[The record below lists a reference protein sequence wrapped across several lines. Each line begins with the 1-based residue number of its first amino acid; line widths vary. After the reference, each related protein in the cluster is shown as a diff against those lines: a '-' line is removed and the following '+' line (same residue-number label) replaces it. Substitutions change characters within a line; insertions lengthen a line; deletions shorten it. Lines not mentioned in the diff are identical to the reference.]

1 MKTLSVSVPSQTTQ
15 RFMMIVYPLIAYEHF
30 ENLLIHKD
38 TLMKCCALCVQCAIG
53 MVVDSDVLVVFVEPD
68 SMH

>member
-1 MKTLSVSVPSQTTQ
+1 
-15 RFMMIVYPLIAYEHF
+15 MMIVYPLIAYEHF